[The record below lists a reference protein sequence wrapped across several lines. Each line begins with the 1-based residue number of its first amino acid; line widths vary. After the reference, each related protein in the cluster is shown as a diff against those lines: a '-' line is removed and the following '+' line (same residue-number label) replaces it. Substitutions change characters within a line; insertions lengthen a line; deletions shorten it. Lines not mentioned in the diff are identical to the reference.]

1 MNDANKFSVVIF
13 VDLAA
18 EKEERLLQ
26 QVKSLDSNS
35 FENIVDKKFKLH
47 VYLFFVS
54 DFNKNYKK
62 ISKIWFFVFSFHKIQ
77 KVKIK
82 KMVQADLYFVKLK
95 KINFDIWP
103 D

>member
-1 MNDANKFSVVIF
+1 MIF

-18 EKEERLLQ
+18 EQEERLLQ
-26 QVKSLDSNS
+26 KEKRLDSNP
-35 FENIVDKKFKLH
+35 FESIVDRKVKLHAYLFSVSNFSEKFK
-47 VYLFFVS
+47 
-54 DFNKNYKK
+54 KN
-62 ISKIWFFVFSFHKIQ
+62 SKICVFVFSFYKSKNVI
-77 KVKIK
+77 IK